1 MADTQGQQDLRGID
15 IQEFVTGFA
24 DEDIVLKKY
33 CRLSKTAN
41 REIRWFVKTAGYV
54 SPATTTGITSN
65 LLANTA
71 SGAIMPVAYQ
81 SWTRQTSYIRN
92 YKVESELISMEDEKD
107 CDVDVL
113 MVMIRDLLTA
123 VASQVD
129 TRIFNVL
136 TENLSPSNIQTA
148 AATGTGWDDAIN
160 GNPIL
165 DLLNAKQL
173 IRSYRYNPENAIC
186 YINSIEHK
194 NLVNWIISVKGS
206 SIPGLSSEKA
216 RSGVVM
222 ELAGLNFVVS
232 ENATTDYATVFI
244 PKKSVAWKSFMP
256 LTSEVERYAG
266 KGKKIFVWEEGEAIL
281 ENPKSVVLITDTV
294 T

>member
-244 PKKSVAWKSFMP
+244 PQKSVAWKSFMP